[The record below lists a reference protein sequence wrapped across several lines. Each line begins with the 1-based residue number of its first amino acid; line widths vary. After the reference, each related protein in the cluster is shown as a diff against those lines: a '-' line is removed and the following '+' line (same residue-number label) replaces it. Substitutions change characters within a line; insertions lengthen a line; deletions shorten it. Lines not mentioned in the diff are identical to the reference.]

1 MNFFKK
7 LFRGNTTPEEEV
19 QRQGDVPDF
28 EALKRDGL
36 RALNERNPSEAVD
49 ILRQALQIQND
60 FEVRFS
66 LSNALVG
73 CNQLAKAY
81 EELQKLAEI
90 QPGNINVF
98 IRLAEVACEMKNYTA
113 MGEACERGK
122 LLDKDNVEINLLYA
136 RACLGV
142 DDSVNALAMLTKTIL
157 LNENYTEAYQLR
169 GELLLKMGDLDGAEA
184 DVEWVLNHK
193 ITLLDALLLKA
204 HIENARQHHA
214 NALEFYNQ
222 FIAQNASNS
231 DVLRERSAVK
241 QALGDQQG
249 AADDLKQADEL
260 DAEEQ
265 QVV

>member
-90 QPGNINVF
+90 RPGNINVF
-98 IRLAEVACEMKNYTA
+98 IRMAEVACEMKNYTA

-193 ITLLDALLLKA
+193 ITLSDALLLKA
-204 HIENARQHHA
+204 RIENARQHHA

-222 FIAQNASNS
+222 FIAQNALNS

>member
-1 MNFFKK
+1 M
-7 LFRGNTTPEEEV
+7 
-19 QRQGDVPDF
+19 
-28 EALKRDGL
+28 
-36 RALNERNPSEAVD
+36 
-49 ILRQALQIQND
+49 
-60 FEVRFS
+60 
-66 LSNALVG
+66 
-73 CNQLAKAY
+73 
-81 EELQKLAEI
+81 QKLAEI

-193 ITLLDALLLKA
+193 ITLSDALLLKA
-204 HIENARQHHA
+204 RIESARQDHA

-222 FIAQNASNS
+222 FIAQNALNS

-260 DAEEQ
+260 DAEKQ

>member
-1 MNFFKK
+1 MNFLKK

-60 FEVRFS
+60 FEVRFT

-98 IRLAEVACEMKNYTA
+98 IRMAEVACEMKNYTA

-193 ITLLDALLLKA
+193 ITLSDALLLKA
-204 HIENARQHHA
+204 RIENARQHHV

-249 AADDLKQADEL
+249 AADDLKLADEL